1 MSELAR
7 MKQTALKEA
16 SKATSKDGALS
27 DPKKLAVA
35 GVGMV
40 ALPVVLEQIA
50 KRVAPK
56 VSDIGEQ
63 AKGKVSDAASG
74 AVSNLGD
81 QAKEAAKGAVVSKL
95 TPGSSGDEGGGLLS
109 KLTPGSSDED
119 DDEEG
124 GGLLSKL
131 TPGSSDEDDAEEG
144 GGLLSKLTP
153 GSSNEGEDDDEGRAA
168 PGQGGSGRRMPI
180 QQSVDVAV
188 PIKVAYN
195 RWTQFEDWPE
205 FMHRFESVE
214 QAEDTKLSFTIKVWG
229 ITRKFQAEIV
239 EQRPD
244 QRIEWNVTE
253 GLAHTG
259 VVTFHEL
266 ADHLTRIEV
275 SLDFEPHG
283 MLEKMGRGMRF
294 TKRAVRADLHRF
306 KALVELDEEAEGGW
320 RGTIEDGEVK
330 RRTERRSTG
339 SSSRRRTQSKTQ
351 SKNGSRGRSR
361 SQSKNGSRASS
372 SSRKG
377 SSKSSSSKSSKS

>member
-1 MSELAR
+1 
-7 MKQTALKEA
+7 
-16 SKATSKDGALS
+16 
-27 DPKKLAVA
+27 
-35 GVGMV
+35 MV
-40 ALPVVLEQIA
+40 ALPLALEQIA

-56 VSDIGEQ
+56 VSDLGEQ

-81 QAKEAAKGAVVSKL
+81 QAKAAAKGAVVSKL
-95 TPGSSGDEGGGLLS
+95 TPGSSGDDDDEGGGLLS
-109 KLTPGSSDED
+109 KLTPGSSDE
-119 DDEEG
+119 EG

-131 TPGSSDEDDAEEG
+131 TPGSS
-144 GGLLSKLTP
+144 S
-153 GSSNEGEDDDEGRAA
+153 EGEDDDEGRAA

-214 QAEDTKLSFTIKVWG
+214 QVEDTKLSFSIKVWG
-229 ITRKFQAEIV
+229 ITRPFQAEIA

-266 ADHLTRIEV
+266 APRLTRVEV

-283 MLEKMGRGMRF
+283 MLEKMARGMRF

-306 KALVELDEEAEGGW
+306 KALAELDEEAEGGW
-320 RGTIEDGEVK
+320 RGTIEEGEVK

-339 SSSRRRTQSKTQ
+339 SSSRRRTQ

-372 SSRKG
+372 SSRKR
-377 SSKSSSSKSSKS
+377 SSSKSSKS